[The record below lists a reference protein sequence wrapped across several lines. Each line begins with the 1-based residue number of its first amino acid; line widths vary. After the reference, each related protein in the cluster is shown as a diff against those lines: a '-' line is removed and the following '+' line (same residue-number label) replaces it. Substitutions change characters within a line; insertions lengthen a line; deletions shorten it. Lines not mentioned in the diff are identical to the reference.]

1 MDGPGHAGGLH
12 APRPGLGRQARPLT
26 AGLGVRV
33 GGVADGGGSGV
44 FVGRGSEVGVLRGLV
59 AGVAAGRGGV
69 AWVEG
74 EPGIGKSAL
83 VAEGLAGAAELGC
96 AVFWGA
102 GDRLRARFP
111 LGVML
116 DCLGVDGRS
125 AAGERGEIAALLRGE
140 GVGGLLPAG
149 NAVAAAAERV
159 LVLVDR
165 LCAVSPVVLVV
176 DDLQWA
182 DEVSV
187 SVWHRLAGAAGQVP
201 LLVVGVARPVPVSAG
216 LVVARQGVAD
226 RGGAVLGV
234 GPLPGAEV
242 GALVAGL
249 AGGRPGPGLLAR
261 AGRAGGNPLYVREL
275 VDALVRE
282 DRVRVAGGVAE
293 VTGAAGGDGG
303 GPVSLAP
310 AIEARLGFLSGRAL
324 GVLRVAALLGARFS
338 VRDLAVV
345 AGLGAA
351 ELVGVVGEAVAA
363 GVVVESGLDLVFRH
377 GLIAQ
382 ALADGMPAGV
392 RAELHREAAR
402 ALAEAGAAAE
412 RVAAQLLE
420 AGAGEAADEWVG
432 QWLADRAAVLVHR
445 APQAAAELLGQAVAG
460 LAAGDPRREVLMEHL
475 AGVLFL
481 LARNEQVEPVAR
493 ELLARSG
500 DPRRRARMAWTLAY
514 TLLRTGRAGEAL
526 EMAGQALADP
536 EIPQPW
542 QARLRSVTAMLLL
555 HEARDADAGTAAAA
569 ALADAE
575 RAGDRFAAGYALH
588 VQSRRQDRRGD
599 FPGALELTERA
610 LAVIG
615 DDPETAD
622 LRLLLLNNRLVFLS
636 RMNRDADAEA
646 RELLALAEGAGTAR
660 ISEARRTVAAYL
672 YEEGRW
678 DDALAELDALLES
691 GTDAFEDAVADG
703 RGLAA
708 RIAGHRDDRAGAAA
722 HLRAAQELPDL
733 AGHHRATLDINSLQA
748 KALAAEQDGRPG
760 ETMAL
765 LAEAQAVATSIGVR
779 LGMYWPPDLV
789 RCALAAGDR
798 AAAEDAVAQC
808 EELAARHG
816 AAVTAWCRGLADG
829 DPAVLAGAV
838 AYYRTVTRPLDLGQV
853 LEDLAVVH
861 AAAGDA
867 TAAKAALREAVQVY
881 TGLGAEWDTRR
892 ADTRVRPYGI
902 RRRHL
907 GARRPATGWEAL
919 TPTEAMV
926 AALVGE
932 GLSNP
937 DIGKRLFLSR
947 NTVQSH
953 MRKVLAKLPARS
965 RVEVAM
971 AAAARQPRPGP
982 VPGGAREDQVA
993 QLR

>member
-1 MDGPGHAGGLH
+1 M
-12 APRPGLGRQARPLT
+12 
-26 AGLGVRV
+26 
-33 GGVADGGGSGV
+33 
-44 FVGRGSEVGVLRGLV
+44 FVGRGGEVGVLRGLV
-59 AGVAAGRGGV
+59 AAVAAGRGGV

-83 VAEGLAGAAELGC
+83 VAEGLAGAAGLGC
-96 AVFWGA
+96 VVFAGA
-102 GDRLRARFP
+102 GDPLRARFP
-111 LGVML
+111 LGVLL

-125 AAGERGEIAALLRGE
+125 AGGERGEIAGLLRGE

-165 LCAVSPVVLVV
+165 LCAVSPVVLVL

-187 SVWHRLAGAAGQVP
+187 SVWHRLAGAAAQVP
-201 LLVVGVARPVPVSAG
+201 LLVVGVARPVPVSPG
-216 LVVARQGVAD
+216 LAAARQGVAD
-226 RGGAVLGV
+226 RGGAVLSV
-234 GPLPGAEV
+234 GPLPAAGV

-249 AGGRPGPGLLAR
+249 AGGRPGPGLLAQ

-282 DRVRVAGGVAE
+282 DRVRVVGGVAE
-293 VTGAAGGDGG
+293 VVAEVAGGDSRDGG
-303 GPVSLAP
+303 GPASLAA
-310 AIEARLGFLSGRAL
+310 AIEARLGFLSDRAV

-338 VRDLAVV
+338 VRELAVV
-345 AGLGAA
+345 TGLGAPELA
-351 ELVGVVGEAVAA
+351 EVVGEAVAA
-363 GVVVESGLDLVFRH
+363 GVVVEAGLDLAFRH

-382 ALADGMPAGV
+382 ALAEGMPAGV
-392 RAELHREAAR
+392 RAELHRGAAR
-402 ALAEAGAAAE
+402 ALADAGAAPE
-412 RVAAQLLE
+412 RVAAQLLQV
-420 AGAGEAADEWVG
+420 GAGGAAEGWVAE
-432 QWLADRAAVLVHR
+432 WLADRAGALVHR
-445 APQAAAELLGQAVAG
+445 APQGAAELLGQVVAG
-460 LAAGDPRREVLMEHL
+460 LGTGDPRREVLMEHQ

-481 LARNEQVEPVAR
+481 LARDDQVEPVAR
-493 ELLARSG
+493 DLLAETG
-500 DPRRRARMAWTLAY
+500 DPQRQARMAWTLAY

-536 EIPQPW
+536 EMPQAW
-542 QARLRSVTAMLLL
+542 QARLRSVTALLL
-555 HEARDADAGTAAAA
+555 LNESRYGEAGTEATA
-569 ALADAE
+569 ALADAD
-575 RAGDRFAAGYALH
+575 RAGDGFAAGYALQ
-588 VQSRRQDRRGD
+588 VRSRLQSVAGD
-599 FPGALELTERA
+599 YPGSLELAERA

-622 LRLLLLNNRLVFLS
+622 LRLLLLSNRLAVRANLGWE
-636 RMNRDADAEA
+636 ADAEA
-646 RELLALAEGAGTAR
+646 RELLALAERAGTAR
-660 ISEARRTVAAYL
+660 LPTARLLVAAYL
-672 YEEGRW
+672 FEAGRW
-678 DDALAELDALLES
+678 DDALAELDVLLES
-691 GTDAFEDAVADG
+691 GAAVLDYAVMGG

-708 RIAGHRDDRAGAAA
+708 LIAGHRDDRAGAAA
-722 HLRAAQELPDL
+722 HLRAAQQLPDL
-733 AGHHRATLDINSLQA
+733 AGNHRAIFSVELLSA
-748 KALAAEQDGRPG
+748 KAIAAEQDGRPG
-760 ETMAL
+760 EAMAL
-765 LAEAQAVATSIGVR
+765 LAESQALATSIGDLAAM
-779 LGMYWPPDLV
+779 LGLPDLV

-798 AAAEDAVAQC
+798 AAAEAAVARC
-808 EELAARHG
+808 EAEAEASRRG
-816 AAVTAWCRGLADG
+816 GPATAAVRWGRGLADG
-829 DPAVLAGAV
+829 DAAVLAGAV
-838 AYYRTVTRPLDLGQV
+838 AYYRTVIRPLELGQA

-861 AAAGDA
+861 AAVGDA

-881 TGLGAEWDTRR
+881 TGLGAEWDIRR

-926 AALVGE
+926 AVLVGE

-953 MRKVLAKLPARS
+953 MRKILAKLQARS

-971 AAAARQPRPGP
+971 AAAARQPTPGP
-982 VPGGAREDQVA
+982 VPGGAREDQA
-993 QLR
+993 APSR